1 MKITELNK
9 YLSEYVSCDAI
20 KSLLINGKWGTGK
33 TYTITQFLK
42 NISSNKDIKAHY
54 CSLFGC
60 PDIDTLHQ
68 QLYAKFHPH
77 KVRGLKALSYVPLA
91 LNLTTTF
98 GFETGIDT
106 AQIANDITANQINKS
121 IKVKEK
127 LCLVIFDDLER
138 MANNSTIKM
147 EELLGYFNRLR
158 LENIKIIVLCNEEE
172 IKDNNLEIFSNFK
185 EKVFDR
191 SINIEGCNN
200 AVIEEF
206 FGDNYNSLKKETLD
220 LIDDNLR
227 TAYKISIF
235 FNEAREFLKSNN
247 IKIDTEDLIFV
258 CTNIV
263 SEFFSNTQSEKYK
276 AELNE
281 NKNSKDSFIS
291 VYARLELEQELSDEF
306 KISAISRNLAKYSI
320 IIDNKIINSLYRLFV
335 YLDKSAINKD
345 NPHNNKFDEDKIF
358 FLSDDNKV
366 KYIEDKIR
374 VLNDANIQIPDY
386 EIIKEIESWLRY
398 CPSYFTNDI
407 LNDIVN
413 RILELSKTKT
423 NKDIINAFLNHEY
436 VIDKKNAL
444 LTNFY
449 ELLKTKN
456 KQNQESWCIEYFK
469 TTIDNLNNYSGQFSQ
484 LQHFL
489 QQNNINIPKEIVD
502 SIVNNNFF
510 IPDLSNDINVN
521 LWDFCHSMCHFVVN
535 KMPNH
540 KEQLK
545 NYLLSLKDNS
555 NSKCLSERVQSLI
568 DYAID
573 NVQKN

>member
-158 LENIKIIVLCNEEE
+158 LENIK
-172 IKDNNLEIFSNFK
+172 
-185 EKVFDR
+185 
-191 SINIEGCNN
+191 
-200 AVIEEF
+200 
-206 FGDNYNSLKKETLD
+206 
-220 LIDDNLR
+220 
-227 TAYKISIF
+227 
-235 FNEAREFLKSNN
+235 
-247 IKIDTEDLIFV
+247 
-258 CTNIV
+258 
-263 SEFFSNTQSEKYK
+263 
-276 AELNE
+276 
-281 NKNSKDSFIS
+281 
-291 VYARLELEQELSDEF
+291 
-306 KISAISRNLAKYSI
+306 
-320 IIDNKIINSLYRLFV
+320 
-335 YLDKSAINKD
+335 
-345 NPHNNKFDEDKIF
+345 
-358 FLSDDNKV
+358 
-366 KYIEDKIR
+366 
-374 VLNDANIQIPDY
+374 
-386 EIIKEIESWLRY
+386 IIKEIESWLRY

>member
-1 MKITELNK
+1 MKQRLWVILANSRFKKLIQTLNTIIQFINLITWLLNIIEELPMKITELNK

-158 LENIKIIVLCNEEE
+158 LENIK
-172 IKDNNLEIFSNFK
+172 
-185 EKVFDR
+185 
-191 SINIEGCNN
+191 
-200 AVIEEF
+200 
-206 FGDNYNSLKKETLD
+206 
-220 LIDDNLR
+220 
-227 TAYKISIF
+227 
-235 FNEAREFLKSNN
+235 
-247 IKIDTEDLIFV
+247 
-258 CTNIV
+258 
-263 SEFFSNTQSEKYK
+263 
-276 AELNE
+276 
-281 NKNSKDSFIS
+281 
-291 VYARLELEQELSDEF
+291 
-306 KISAISRNLAKYSI
+306 
-320 IIDNKIINSLYRLFV
+320 
-335 YLDKSAINKD
+335 
-345 NPHNNKFDEDKIF
+345 
-358 FLSDDNKV
+358 
-366 KYIEDKIR
+366 
-374 VLNDANIQIPDY
+374 
-386 EIIKEIESWLRY
+386 IIKEIESWLRY